1 MTPISSS
8 HSISSPVD
16 GLHHFGCG
24 RWGHGSIFVGG
35 CGHVFCES
43 HASLVVGVVGRGLWV
58 WFRRLLLSRD
68 SLEEAVFPETGEN
81 IYSVPSHTHTH
92 IHTEVY

>member
-1 MTPISSS
+1 M
-8 HSISSPVD
+8 
-16 GLHHFGCG
+16 
-24 RWGHGSIFVGG
+24 
-35 CGHVFCES
+35 FCES

-92 IHTEVY
+92 TQRCTDPDGDDEGGISSEDSHCLLV